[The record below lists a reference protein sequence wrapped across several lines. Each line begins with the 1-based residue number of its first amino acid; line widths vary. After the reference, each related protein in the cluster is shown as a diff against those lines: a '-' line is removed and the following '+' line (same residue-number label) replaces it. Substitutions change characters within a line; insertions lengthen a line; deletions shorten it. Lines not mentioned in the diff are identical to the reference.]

1 MKVWPHMIQGSE
13 EWFRARK
20 GRVTASN
27 ADRILTPTGKDSSQ
41 WDSYAIE
48 LCAECIRPDEL
59 PAFAGN
65 AHTDRGNELEPAA
78 REEFSRVM
86 GLEVVQVGFITRADG
101 VVGLS
106 PDSLILKPGVN
117 LERDAKYDDK
127 GAIINGLDLF
137 LAGLEAK
144 APMAKN
150 HASYVVEGGLPK
162 QYFPQVHFSMAA
174 TGLPWYFISYCPG
187 MVAHIA
193 PVNPDAYTAK
203 MADAIDRFV
212 IFYGARRTEVMPK
225 LLGKEAA

>member
-1 MKVWPHMIQGSE
+1 MKVWPQMVQQSE

-41 WDSYAIE
+41 WDAYAIE

-59 PAFAGN
+59 PSFIGN

-78 REEFSRVM
+78 REEFSRIT
-86 GLEVVQVGFITRADG
+86 GLEIVQVGFITRDDG

-106 PDSLILKPGVN
+106 PDSMILKPGIQ
-117 LERDAKYDDK
+117 LERDARYDDE
-127 GAIINGLDLF
+127 GAIINGLELF
-137 LAGLEAK
+137 IAGLEAK

-150 HASYVVEGGLPK
+150 HASYIVEGGLPK

-187 MVAHIA
+187 MVPHIA
-193 PVNPDAYTAK
+193 PVNPDGYTAK

-212 IFYGARRTEVMPK
+212 IYYGARRHEVMPK